1 MTNRA
6 EQTKQGNTNVEF
18 EQLVVASGRNQTET
32 AAYLSRRLNREI
44 ANYQV
49 SRWVTG
55 PVKVPSEVMDAMREM
70 AAQPAEAPPA
80 ISQLTDTSDVV
91 PLFGY
96 ANAAG
101 STLRLNEDQRVGVVP
116 IHPAQRGSRSAFAF
130 LVFGDSLSPR
140 LNHGETGYAV
150 RNKTPVKGQPVL
162 IELVSGEVWV
172 KIFERVDE
180 HTVFLAQLT
189 PKKDLTCKLQDV
201 RAMHAVVGATYL

>member
-1 MTNRA
+1 
-6 EQTKQGNTNVEF
+6 
-18 EQLVVASGRNQTET
+18 
-32 AAYLSRRLNREI
+32 
-44 ANYQV
+44 
-49 SRWVTG
+49 
-55 PVKVPSEVMDAMREM
+55 
-70 AAQPAEAPPA
+70 
-80 ISQLTDTSDVV
+80 V

-162 IELVSGEVWV
+162 IEMVSGEVLV

-180 HTVFLAQLT
+180 HTVFLRPAHAEEGPDLQAAGRPGDARRGGRYLPLAKPLGARLQPGQLALRSLSASRRR
-189 PKKDLTCKLQDV
+189 P
-201 RAMHAVVGATYL
+201 

>member
-1 MTNRA
+1 
-6 EQTKQGNTNVEF
+6 
-18 EQLVVASGRNQTET
+18 
-32 AAYLSRRLNREI
+32 
-44 ANYQV
+44 
-49 SRWVTG
+49 
-55 PVKVPSEVMDAMREM
+55 MDAMRELS
-70 AAQPAEAPPA
+70 AQPAEAAPVVH
-80 ISQLTDTSDVV
+80 QLTDTSDVV

-162 IELVSGEVWV
+162 IELVSGEVLV
-172 KIFERVDE
+172 KVFERVDE
-180 HTVFLAQLT
+180 QTVFLSQLS
-189 PKKDLTCKLQDV
+189 PKKELSVKLQDV